1 MVHFQ
6 YNKCRE
12 KCDVD
17 GKGHLALE
25 DIMDPSSSHKKYK
38 LVVRVLSPILPK
50 PKKPRKAQWEFN
62 IVFQDVQVDTLPWVE
77 AMLGVNGKM
86 MMVKFKV

>member
-50 PKKPRKAQWEFN
+50 PKKPRKA
-62 IVFQDVQVDTLPWVE
+62 
-77 AMLGVNGKM
+77 
-86 MMVKFKV
+86 